1 MSIQQSED
9 LTLAISLAHDL
20 TQELRH
26 DMVGIDHLFLGIL
39 KTREGRR
46 AFSTLDVDVEH
57 MIKEVYSFLTESID
71 PVPEHV
77 DYQPDQ
83 VKMVIA
89 CHQVLSKGFEQA
101 LSSESSEVTCLN
113 ILIAMFNLSRS
124 YSVHLMQSVG
134 VSVYQLKRA
143 HATLQGG
150 RGEGGEDDDDLD
162 SSEDGEEDINA
173 EGDDEGGAAS
183 FKDLV
188 RDLTAA
194 AREGKLDPMVG
205 RKKELERT
213 VHILC
218 RRRKNNPIFVG
229 EAGVGKTAI
238 VEGLPLAVASGEVPE
253 PLREAVI
260 YSLDVGALVA
270 GTRYRGDFEARV
282 KKILKRL
289 RREPNAILFIDEIH
303 TFIGAG
309 AVNGGSLDAS
319 AIFKPLLARGEL
331 RCVGATTWKEYRTVI
346 ERDAAF
352 SRRFQKVEVNEPSH
366 DECVEIIKG
375 LQPSYEEFHRVRYAE
390 EALVEAV
397 RLSSRYFHDRFQPDK
412 AIDVIDEAGAE
423 VRLAGR
429 VEVLK
434 GDVESTIARM
444 ASVPS
449 REVSADDREQL
460 KRLEPDL
467 KGVVFGQD
475 EAVGQL
481 VAAIKLARAGLGV
494 PEQPIGAFIF
504 TGPTGVG
511 KTEVAR
517 QLAKTLGLGLV
528 RFDMSEYMERHTV
541 SRLIGAP
548 PGYVGYD
555 QGGLLTDA
563 VAKTPHCVL
572 LLDELEKAH
581 PEVFN
586 ILLQVM
592 DHGALTDNNGKRSD
606 FRNVILIMT
615 SNVGAQEA
623 SRRRPGFSASAGPQ
637 LGDDDE
643 AFKRTFSPEFRN
655 RLHARVR
662 FAALSEEVCARIAE
676 KMCRELLEQLAAREV
691 EARVSRAAL
700 ERMARL
706 GYDPLNGAR
715 PMQRLIR
722 ERVKRLIADELLFG
736 ALADGGALLI
746 GAAEGDERGAEPF
759 VARYA
764 EEATSSTAWEDAST
778 LKRGG

>member
-9 LTLAISLAHDL
+9 LTRAIALAHEAA
-20 TQELRH
+20 QELRQ

-46 AFSTLDVDVEH
+46 AFSALNADVDQ
-57 MIKEVYSFLTESID
+57 MLSEVYAFLKESCE
-71 PVPEHV
+71 PVPDHV
-77 DYQPDQ
+77 DYQPEQ
-83 VKMVIA
+83 IKMAIA
-89 CHQVLSKGFEQA
+89 CHQVLSKGMEQA
-101 LSSESSEVTCLN
+101 VTSEASEVSCLN
-113 ILIAMFNLSRS
+113 ILIAMFNLPRC
-124 YSVHLMQSVG
+124 YSVHLMQSKDITA
-134 VSVYQLKRA
+134 YQLKRA
-143 HATLQGG
+143 HAAQHGG
-150 RGEGGEDDDDLD
+150 RGLGE
-162 SSEDGEEDINA
+162 
-173 EGDDEGGAAS
+173 EGDDDEAEEAVSAEGEEEGAAAS
-183 FKDLV
+183 FSDLV

-194 AREGKLDPMVG
+194 AREGKLDPLVG
-205 RKKELERT
+205 RQKELART

-238 VEGLPLAVASGEVPE
+238 VEGLALAVARGEVPE

-289 RREPNAILFIDEIH
+289 RREPHAILFIDEIH
-303 TFIGAG
+303 TFMGAG
-309 AVNGGSLDAS
+309 AVSGGSLDAS

-331 RCVGATTWKEYRTVI
+331 RCIGATTWKEYRSVI

-352 SRRFQKVEVNEPSH
+352 SRRFQRVEVNEPSQ

-375 LQPSYEEFHRVRYAE
+375 LQPSYEEFHRVRYDE

-412 AIDVIDEAGAE
+412 AIDVLDEAGAE

-429 VEVLK
+429 AEVRK
-434 GDVESTIARM
+434 GDVEATIARM
-444 ASVPS
+444 ASVPP

-460 KRLEPDL
+460 KRLEGDL
-467 KGVVFGQD
+467 RGVVFGQD

-517 QLAKTLGLGLV
+517 QLAKTLGLSLV

-563 VAKTPHCVL
+563 IAKTPHCVL

-623 SRRRPGFSASAGPQ
+623 SRRRPGFAQGAGPQ

-676 KMCRELLEQLAAREV
+676 KMCRELLEQLAARGV
-691 EARVSRAAL
+691 EARVSRPAL

-746 GAAEGDERGAEPF
+746 EAGAGDERGAEPF

-764 EEATSSTAWEDAST
+764 ADAAASPRWDEPDT